1 MNSPSGRVEYS
12 GCPTPFYDRGS
23 SHVPPSGFTG
33 SWQSNLTSESIDA
46 DVKIINKYV
55 MREHVGPLV
64 FALTALTSLLLLN
77 YIAKRFGDLVGK
89 GLGWDVIGEFF
100 LLSVPFTIAMT
111 LPMAVLVS
119 TLYAFSRLAAENEI
133 TALKASGIG
142 MNRVL
147 VPVLLGATV
156 IAGFMVFFNDQV
168 LPRANH
174 RLSTLQQDI
183 ARKKPTFALKSQV
196 INEVS
201 PGKLYL
207 KADFV
212 DRATNSLKI
221 VTIYDQ
227 SDPIRR
233 RTIYADSGD
242 MTLVGDDLYLTLF
255 DGQMQ
260 EIPRNNIGQLQR
272 LFYDVDRIRVR
283 NVANSLSRSD
293 STNSYKG
300 DREMSVCEMQREF
313 SAHELDFAVAQY
325 TLEQALVR
333 VTKELTTGQ
342 PALAIPSTSAVP
354 PSAGRPENSSQ
365 AGYTIVP
372 QGFQPKASRSI
383 GTVYCALLD
392 KISDTKVPKPQ
403 LVKTASAATVE
414 AQQPQ
419 QAQQAQQAQ
428 QRDTTTPAAADTSK
442 ARRRITMDGSS
453 APPPPRI
460 DTVAPTMPAV
470 PAPAPVIPMPPGV
483 SPALTPTAPG
493 ASAVG
498 MLEAGPTI
506 EAARGRMLENKT
518 SMNRFGVE
526 IQKKFALS
534 AACIVFVLIG
544 APIALR
550 FPRGGVGLVIGVSL
564 GVFAIYYVGL
574 IAGESLADRAFLTPF
589 WAMWAANVI
598 LTGVGLVL
606 LVRMGREG
614 ATSRGGDLSEFT
626 DGLRTMIGKVTRRLG
641 LPGDRRHRSV

>member
-1 MNSPSGRVEYS
+1 M
-12 GCPTPFYDRGS
+12 
-23 SHVPPSGFTG
+23 
-33 SWQSNLTSESIDA
+33 
-46 DVKIINKYV
+46 KIINKYV
-55 MREHVGPLV
+55 MKEHVGPLV

-89 GLGWDVIGEFF
+89 GLGWGVIGEFF
-100 LLSVPFTIAMT
+100 MLSVPFTIAMT

-133 TALKASGIG
+133 TALKASGVG
-142 MNRVL
+142 MTRVL
-147 VPVLLGATV
+147 VPVLVGATG
-156 IAGFMVFFNDQV
+156 IALLMVFFNDQV

-207 KADFV
+207 KADYV
-212 DRATNSLKI
+212 DQSRGWLMV

-227 SDPIRR
+227 SDPLRR
-233 RTIYADSGD
+233 RTIYADSGK
-242 MTLVGDDLYLTLF
+242 MELAGNDLLLTLH

-283 NVANSLSRSD
+283 NIANSLTRSD
-293 STNSYKG
+293 STNTYKG
-300 DREMSVCEMQREF
+300 DREMSVCEMQKEF
-313 SAHELDFAVAQY
+313 VEHELDFAVAQY
-325 TLEQALVR
+325 TLEQTLVR
-333 VTKELTTGQ
+333 VTRELTTGSAAQ
-342 PALAIPSTSAVP
+342 PLPATSSVP
-354 PSAGRPENSSQ
+354 PSAGMSESSSQ

-372 QGFQPKASRSI
+372 KGFTPPKSRSI
-383 GTVYCALLD
+383 GSVYCAVLA
-392 KISDTKVPKPQ
+392 KVTKTKVPRPQ
-403 LVKTASAATVE
+403 LVKTTSAAPVTVARQVQQPAPARAPQ
-414 AQQPQ
+414 AQQPPRPGDT
-419 QAQQAQQAQ
+419 ARVAG
-428 QRDTTTPAAADTSK
+428 DTTR
-442 ARRRITMDGSS
+442 ARRRISMDGS
-453 APPPPRI
+453 ARPVPPPAAATGS
-460 DTVAPTMPAV
+460 DTTQSDTTR
-470 PAPAPVIPMPPGV
+470 APASGSANPSPGASREPPVMTVPPIPGT
-483 SPALTPTAPG
+483 SPALVPPTPTS
-493 ASAVG
+493 SAVAT
-498 MLEAGPTI
+498 LDAGPTI
-506 EAARGRMLENKT
+506 EAARGRMLENRT
-518 SMNRFGVE
+518 SMNRYEVE

-564 GVFAIYYVGL
+564 VVFAIYYIGL

-598 LTGVGLVL
+598 LTGVGLLL

-626 DGLRTMIGKVTRRLG
+626 DALRANIAKIGRRLG
-641 LPGDRRHRSV
+641 LSTERRHHTP

>member
-1 MNSPSGRVEYS
+1 M
-12 GCPTPFYDRGS
+12 
-23 SHVPPSGFTG
+23 
-33 SWQSNLTSESIDA
+33 
-46 DVKIINKYV
+46 K
-55 MREHVGPLV
+55 EHVGPLV

-89 GLGWDVIGEFF
+89 GLGWGVIGEFF

-133 TALKASGIG
+133 TALKASGVG
-142 MNRVL
+142 MARVL
-147 VPVLLGATV
+147 VPVLVGATG
-156 IAGFMVFFNDQV
+156 IAMLMVFFNDQV

-207 KADFV
+207 KADYV
-212 DRATNSLKI
+212 DQSRGWLMV

-227 SDPIRR
+227 SDPLRR
-233 RTIYADSGD
+233 RTIYADSGK
-242 MTLVGDDLYLTLF
+242 MELAGNDLLLTLH

-293 STNSYKG
+293 STNTYKG
-300 DREMSVCEMQREF
+300 DREMSVCEMQKEF
-313 SAHELDFAVAQY
+313 GEHELDFAVAQY

-333 VTKELTTGQ
+333 VTRQLTTGSTAQ
-342 PALAIPSTSAVP
+342 PLPATSSVP
-354 PSAGRPENSSQ
+354 PSAGMSESGSQ

-372 QGFQPKASRSI
+372 KGFTPVKSKSI
-383 GTVYCALLD
+383 GSVYCAALA
-392 KISDTKVPKPQ
+392 KIAKTKAPRSK
-403 LVKTASAATVE
+403 LVKTASAEPLTGARQVQQPAPARAAQ
-414 AQQPQ
+414 AQQPPK
-419 QAQQAQQAQ
+419 AG
-428 QRDTTTPAAADTSK
+428 DTTSVAGDTTR
-442 ARRRITMDGSS
+442 ARRRITMGGSS
-453 APPPPRI
+453 RPLPVPPPAAATAS
-460 DTVAPTMPAV
+460 DTTRK
-470 PAPAPVIPMPPGV
+470 APASGAANP
-483 SPALTPTAPG
+483 SPG
-493 ASAVG
+493 ASREPPIMSVPPIPGTPPAIMSPAPTSSAVG
-498 MLEAGPTI
+498 TLEAGPII
-506 EAARGRMLENKT
+506 EAARGRMLENRT
-518 SMNRFGVE
+518 SMNRYGVE

-564 GVFAIYYVGL
+564 VVFAIYYIGL

-598 LTGVGLVL
+598 LTGVGLLL

-626 DGLRTMIGKVTRRLG
+626 DALRANLAKVGRRLG
-641 LPGDRRHRSV
+641 LPSERRHHTP